1 MKLQY
6 IKLFGGGGK
15 QTGKRKDICQL
26 RHHLRQKGFQ
36 SRRVS
41 NAVPAVY
48 DLRRLLLDSG
58 PFYTVFHCLDSFLM
72 EEVDVEPAVT
82 VSKLMT

>member
-6 IKLFGGGGK
+6 IKLVWRGGEK
-15 QTGKRKDICQL
+15 QTGKIKDICQL

-58 PFYTVFHCLDSFLM
+58 PFILYFTVWIVF
-72 EEVDVEPAVT
+72 
-82 VSKLMT
+82 